1 MSRFAVK
8 LVNIGNGER
17 MPFLVEI
24 FTGLGNYEATA
35 FSLTLRSKGLQVNTL
50 VQALRSVQ
58 FLFETLSESGIS
70 LIERAKDND
79 LLNLGEI
86 EALVAR
92 CKYKKS
98 ILKNDTALGSPNV
111 VPIRSALTKTRI
123 SRLNLHAVKAD
134 TAAMRLHYIAS
145 YLQWF
150 VDYIFL
156 LNIPSNRQ
164 EFREIG
170 TLTIRAIKDRTPNSS
185 TSKAQ
190 RKGLT
195 KEQEHK
201 LLRLIELDSPQ
212 NPWSNQFIRNRNNLI
227 VRLLLATGIR
237 KGELLGLKIQDV
249 DFGKN
254 MISIS
259 RRPDDIEDFRIR
271 QPQAKTASRRL
282 QIAQDLADSL
292 REHIEEYRI
301 KQGDARKH
309 PFIFVSDQGIPLALN
324 SVDLIFS
331 MLRRAAPELAPIPV
345 RGDGLVQP
353 TCAGLAS
360 VEHHGHRFLHRSG
373 RGGDRAPR
381 QARDLQHR
389 PGQPVHQRRVHAA
402 GHVKS
407 NHEMWSDL
415 IDAHDNTPL
424 AIAPS
429 LARR

>member
-17 MPFLVEI
+17 MPFLVDI
-24 FTGLGNYEATA
+24 DTGLGNYEATA
-35 FSLTLRSKGLQVNTL
+35 FSLMLRSKGLQVNTL

-58 FLFETLSESGIS
+58 FLYETLSESGIS
-70 LIERAKDND
+70 LLERAKDND

-98 ILKNDTALGSPNV
+98 ILKNSTALGSPNV
-111 VPIRSALTKTRI
+111 VPIRGALTKTRI

-134 TAAMRLHYIAS
+134 TAAMRSHYIAS

-170 TLTIRAIKDRTPNSS
+170 ALTIRAIKNRTPNSS
-185 TSKAQ
+185 TSKAR

-271 QPQAKTASRRL
+271 QPQSKTASRRL
-282 QIAQDLADSL
+282 QIAQDLADGL

-301 KQGDARKH
+301 KQGDARKY
-309 PFIFVSDQGIPLALN
+309 PFVFVSDQGIPLALN
-324 SVDLIFS
+324 SIDLIFS
-331 MLRRAAPELAPIPV
+331 MLRRAAPELAPISAHILRHTWNDRFSELVEGVSLNLNEEKQLRNYLMGWSEKSKMAEKYTV
-345 RGDGLVQP
+345 RYI
-353 TCAGLAS
+353 
-360 VEHHGHRFLHRSG
+360 EE
-373 RGGDRAPR
+373 RAR
-381 QARDLQHR
+381 A
-389 PGQPVHQRRVHAA
+389 
-402 GHVKS
+402 
-407 NHEMWSDL
+407 M
-415 IDAHDNTPL
+415 
-424 AIAPS
+424 S
-429 LARR
+429 LKMQNSTYKGAE